1 MTSPSSS
8 ASANSSSTR
17 SSRRPR
23 RPAASTCR
31 PSRPPPARPSDA
43 RSPARAC
50 RGGMPAGHDAP
61 MSGRRRSSRMSL
73 RPEEGAGTLDERVL
87 IAPDEVLESERSSVI
102 TGMVVARAW
111 RDPGYRSRLLSS
123 PRDVLVEEG
132 LEIPDGMAIRVFADT
147 PAIRHIHLTSLTT
160 EPEELIGVL
169 REILP
174 LPEGSEVRLIQNTE
188 QALCLVIPL
197 APPEPQTLTDV
208 DVLRRLAPRASA
220 FAAGDVNTTQ
230 TETASATAFSQE
242 SAEVMTTTQTEGWT
256 MSVVSTPGAECATES
271 MSMSET
277 SADTSVSTE
286 TNVVTLTNTY
296 TTTDVST
303 TSFEATSTVTTQTTA
318 AETTLTAAEFEAV
331 ATTTSAVAEGE
342 AAVVVVA
349 VGAAVLT

>member
-1 MTSPSSS
+1 
-8 ASANSSSTR
+8 
-17 SSRRPR
+17 
-23 RPAASTCR
+23 
-31 PSRPPPARPSDA
+31 
-43 RSPARAC
+43 
-50 RGGMPAGHDAP
+50 
-61 MSGRRRSSRMSL
+61 MSL

-111 RDPGYRSRLLSS
+111 RDPGYRNRLLSS
-123 PRDVLVEEG
+123 PREVLVAEG

-160 EPEELIGVL
+160 EPEELVGVL

-220 FAAGDVNTTQ
+220 FAAGDVIATVVSDAFMEAAGEAAAAAAAAAAVNTTQ

-256 MSVVSTPGAECATES
+256 MSVVSTPGVESATES
-271 MSMSET
+271 MSMSEA

-303 TSFEATSTVTTQTTA
+303 TSFESTSNVTTQTTT

>member
-1 MTSPSSS
+1 
-8 ASANSSSTR
+8 
-17 SSRRPR
+17 
-23 RPAASTCR
+23 
-31 PSRPPPARPSDA
+31 
-43 RSPARAC
+43 
-50 RGGMPAGHDAP
+50 
-61 MSGRRRSSRMSL
+61 MSL

-111 RDPGYRSRLLSS
+111 RDPGYRNRLLSS
-123 PRDVLVEEG
+123 PREVLVAEG

-160 EPEELIGVL
+160 EPEELVPVL

-220 FAAGDVNTTQ
+220 FAAGDVIATVVSDAFM
-230 TETASATAFSQE
+230 EAASATAFSQE
-242 SAEVMTTTQTEGWT
+242 SAEVMTQTQTQGWT
-256 MSVVSTPGAECATES
+256 ESVIATPGAEATVEGQVTV
-271 MSMSET
+271 EGLVTVVLDGGVVFEAAQT
-277 SADTSVSTE
+277 SASAEASAAADTSVSTE

-303 TSFEATSTVTTQTTA
+303 TSFESTSNVTTQTTT

>member
-1 MTSPSSS
+1 
-8 ASANSSSTR
+8 
-17 SSRRPR
+17 
-23 RPAASTCR
+23 
-31 PSRPPPARPSDA
+31 
-43 RSPARAC
+43 
-50 RGGMPAGHDAP
+50 
-61 MSGRRRSSRMSL
+61 MSL
-73 RPEEGAGTLDERVL
+73 RPEESAGTLDERVL

-102 TGMVVARAW
+102 TGMVVARSW
-111 RDPGYRSRLLSS
+111 RDPGYRNRLLSN
-123 PRDVLVEEG
+123 PREVLVEEG

-160 EPEELIGVL
+160 EPEELAPVL

-220 FAAGDVNTTQ
+220 FAAGDVIATVVSDAFMEAAGEAAAAAAAAAAVNTTQ

-256 MSVVSTPGAECATES
+256 MSVVSTPGVEAATES
-271 MSMSET
+271 MSMSEA

-318 AETTLTAAEFEAV
+318 TETTLTAAEFEAV

>member
-1 MTSPSSS
+1 
-8 ASANSSSTR
+8 
-17 SSRRPR
+17 
-23 RPAASTCR
+23 
-31 PSRPPPARPSDA
+31 
-43 RSPARAC
+43 
-50 RGGMPAGHDAP
+50 
-61 MSGRRRSSRMSL
+61 MSL

-111 RDPGYRSRLLSS
+111 RDPGYRNRLLSS
-123 PRDVLVEEG
+123 PREVLVDEG

-220 FAAGDVNTTQ
+220 FAAGDVIATVVSDAFMEAAGEAAAAAAAAAAVNTTQ

-256 MSVVSTPGAECATES
+256 MSVVSTPGVESATES
-271 MSMSET
+271 MSMSEAA
-277 SADTSVSTE
+277 ADTSVSTE

-303 TSFEATSTVTTQTTA
+303 TSFESTSNVTTQTTT

>member
-1 MTSPSSS
+1 
-8 ASANSSSTR
+8 
-17 SSRRPR
+17 
-23 RPAASTCR
+23 
-31 PSRPPPARPSDA
+31 
-43 RSPARAC
+43 
-50 RGGMPAGHDAP
+50 
-61 MSGRRRSSRMSL
+61 MSL

-111 RDPGYRSRLLSS
+111 RDPGYRNRLLSS
-123 PRDVLVEEG
+123 PREVLVADG

-160 EPEELIGVL
+160 EPEELVPVL

-220 FAAGDVNTTQ
+220 FAAGDVIATVVSDAFMEAAGEAAAAAAAAAAVNTTQ

-256 MSVVSTPGAECATES
+256 MSVVSTPGVESATES
-271 MSMSET
+271 MSMSEA

-286 TNVVTLTNTY
+286 TNVVTVTNTY

-318 AETTLTAAEFEAV
+318 AETTLTAAEVEAV

>member
-1 MTSPSSS
+1 
-8 ASANSSSTR
+8 
-17 SSRRPR
+17 
-23 RPAASTCR
+23 
-31 PSRPPPARPSDA
+31 
-43 RSPARAC
+43 
-50 RGGMPAGHDAP
+50 
-61 MSGRRRSSRMSL
+61 MSL
-73 RPEEGAGTLDERVL
+73 RPEESAGTLDERVL

-111 RDPGYRSRLLSS
+111 RDPGYRNRLLSS
-123 PRDVLVEEG
+123 PREVLVADG

-160 EPEELIGVL
+160 EPEELAPVL

-220 FAAGDVNTTQ
+220 FAAGDVIATVVSDAFMEAAGEAAAAAAAAAAVNTTQ

-256 MSVVSTPGAECATES
+256 MSVVSTPGVESATES
-271 MSMSET
+271 MSMSEA

-318 AETTLTAAEFEAV
+318 AETTLTAAELEAV

>member
-1 MTSPSSS
+1 
-8 ASANSSSTR
+8 
-17 SSRRPR
+17 
-23 RPAASTCR
+23 
-31 PSRPPPARPSDA
+31 
-43 RSPARAC
+43 
-50 RGGMPAGHDAP
+50 
-61 MSGRRRSSRMSL
+61 MSL

-111 RDPGYRSRLLSS
+111 RDPGYRNRLQSS
-123 PRDVLVEEG
+123 PREVLIEEG
-132 LEIPDGMAIRVFADT
+132 LQIPDGMAIRVFADT

-160 EPEELIGVL
+160 EPEELVPVF
-169 REILP
+169 REMLP

-220 FAAGDVNTTQ
+220 FAAGDVIATVVSDAFMEAAGEAAAAAAAAAAVNTTQ
-230 TETASATAFSQE
+230 TETASATAFAQE
-242 SAEVMTTTQTEGWT
+242 SAEVMTQTQTQGWT
-256 MSVVSTPGAECATES
+256 ESVVSTPGAEATVEGQVTIVLDGGVTVES
-271 MSMSET
+271 IQSSASAEAST
-277 SADTSVSTE
+277 AADTSVSTQ
-286 TNVVTLTNTY
+286 TNTVTLTNTY

-303 TSFEATSTVTTQTTA
+303 TSFESTSNVTTQTTT

-342 AAVVVVA
+342 AAVAVVV

>member
-1 MTSPSSS
+1 
-8 ASANSSSTR
+8 
-17 SSRRPR
+17 
-23 RPAASTCR
+23 
-31 PSRPPPARPSDA
+31 
-43 RSPARAC
+43 
-50 RGGMPAGHDAP
+50 
-61 MSGRRRSSRMSL
+61 MSL

-111 RDPGYRSRLLSS
+111 RDPGYRNRLLSS
-123 PRDVLVEEG
+123 PREVLVADG
-132 LEIPDGMAIRVFADT
+132 LEIPDGMAIRVFEDT

-160 EPEELIGVL
+160 EATELVPVL

-220 FAAGDVNTTQ
+220 FAAGDVIATVVSDAFMEAAGEAAAAAAAAAAVNTTQ

-256 MSVVSTPGAECATES
+256 MSVVSTPGVESATES
-271 MSMSET
+271 MSMSEA

-303 TSFEATSTVTTQTTA
+303 TSFESTSNVTTQTTT

-331 ATTTSAVAEGE
+331 ATTTSVVAEGE

>member
-1 MTSPSSS
+1 
-8 ASANSSSTR
+8 
-17 SSRRPR
+17 
-23 RPAASTCR
+23 
-31 PSRPPPARPSDA
+31 
-43 RSPARAC
+43 
-50 RGGMPAGHDAP
+50 
-61 MSGRRRSSRMSL
+61 MSL
-73 RPEEGAGTLDERVL
+73 RPDEGAGTLDERVL

-111 RDPGYRSRLLSS
+111 RDPGYRNRLLSS
-123 PRDVLVEEG
+123 PREVLVEEG

-220 FAAGDVNTTQ
+220 FAAGDVIATVVSDAFMEAAGEAAAAAAAAAAVNTTQ

-256 MSVVSTPGAECATES
+256 MSVVSTPGVESATES
-271 MSMSET
+271 MSMSEA
-277 SADTSVSTE
+277 SADTSVSTQ

-296 TTTDVST
+296 TTTDIST

-318 AETTLTAAEFEAV
+318 AETTLTAAEVEAV

>member
-1 MTSPSSS
+1 
-8 ASANSSSTR
+8 
-17 SSRRPR
+17 
-23 RPAASTCR
+23 
-31 PSRPPPARPSDA
+31 
-43 RSPARAC
+43 
-50 RGGMPAGHDAP
+50 
-61 MSGRRRSSRMSL
+61 MSL

-111 RDPGYRSRLLSS
+111 RDPGYRNRLLSS
-123 PRDVLVEEG
+123 PREVLVADG
-132 LEIPDGMAIRVFADT
+132 LEIPDGMAIRVFEDT

-160 EPEELIGVL
+160 EATELVPVL

-220 FAAGDVNTTQ
+220 FAAGDVIATVVSDAFMEAAGEAAAAAAAAAAVNTTQ

-256 MSVVSTPGAECATES
+256 MSVVSTPGVESATES
-271 MSMSET
+271 MSMSEA

-303 TSFEATSTVTTQTTA
+303 TSFESTSNVTTQTTT
-318 AETTLTAAEFEAV
+318 AEITLTAAEFEAV

>member
-1 MTSPSSS
+1 
-8 ASANSSSTR
+8 
-17 SSRRPR
+17 
-23 RPAASTCR
+23 
-31 PSRPPPARPSDA
+31 
-43 RSPARAC
+43 
-50 RGGMPAGHDAP
+50 
-61 MSGRRRSSRMSL
+61 MSL

-111 RDPGYRSRLLSS
+111 RDPGYRNRLLSS
-123 PRDVLVEEG
+123 PREVLVADG
-132 LEIPDGMAIRVFADT
+132 LEIPDGMAIRVFEDT
-147 PAIRHIHLTSLTT
+147 QAIRHIHLTSLTT
-160 EPEELIGVL
+160 EPEELVPVL

-197 APPEPQTLTDV
+197 APPEPQTLTDT

-220 FAAGDVNTTQ
+220 FAAGDVIATVVSDAFMEAAGEAAAAAAAAAAVNTTQ

-256 MSVVSTPGAECATES
+256 MSVVSTPGVESATES
-271 MSMSET
+271 MSMSEA
-277 SADTSVSTE
+277 SADTSVSTQ

>member
-1 MTSPSSS
+1 
-8 ASANSSSTR
+8 
-17 SSRRPR
+17 
-23 RPAASTCR
+23 
-31 PSRPPPARPSDA
+31 
-43 RSPARAC
+43 
-50 RGGMPAGHDAP
+50 
-61 MSGRRRSSRMSL
+61 MSL
-73 RPEEGAGTLDERVL
+73 RPDEGAGTLDERVL

-111 RDPGYRSRLLSS
+111 RDPGYRNRLLSS
-123 PRDVLVEEG
+123 PREVLVAEG

-220 FAAGDVNTTQ
+220 FAAGDVIATVVSDAFMEAAGEAAAAAAAAAAVNTTQ

-242 SAEVMTTTQTEGWT
+242 SAEVMTQTQTQGWT
-256 MSVVSTPGAECATES
+256 ETTASIDSPVVEGYTNSVIDGTSFVVSSTDSMTSTETT
-271 MSMSET
+271 T
-277 SADTSVSTE
+277 SSAADTSVSTQ
-286 TNVVTLTNTY
+286 TNSVTLTNTY

-303 TSFEATSTVTTQTTA
+303 TSFEATSTVTTQTTV
-318 AETTLTAAEFEAV
+318 AETTLTAAELEAV

>member
-1 MTSPSSS
+1 
-8 ASANSSSTR
+8 
-17 SSRRPR
+17 
-23 RPAASTCR
+23 
-31 PSRPPPARPSDA
+31 
-43 RSPARAC
+43 
-50 RGGMPAGHDAP
+50 
-61 MSGRRRSSRMSL
+61 MSL

-111 RDPGYRSRLLSS
+111 RDPGYRNRLLSS
-123 PRDVLVEEG
+123 PREVLVDEG

-160 EPEELIGVL
+160 EATELVPVL
-169 REILP
+169 REMLP

-220 FAAGDVNTTQ
+220 FAAGDVIATVVSDAFMEAAGEAAAAAAAAAAVNTTQ

-256 MSVVSTPGAECATES
+256 MSVVSTPGVESATES
-271 MSMSET
+271 MSMSEA

>member
-1 MTSPSSS
+1 
-8 ASANSSSTR
+8 
-17 SSRRPR
+17 
-23 RPAASTCR
+23 
-31 PSRPPPARPSDA
+31 
-43 RSPARAC
+43 
-50 RGGMPAGHDAP
+50 
-61 MSGRRRSSRMSL
+61 MSL
-73 RPEEGAGTLDERVL
+73 RPDEGAGTLDERVL

-111 RDPGYRSRLLSS
+111 RDPGYRNRLLSS
-123 PRDVLVEEG
+123 PREVLVAEG

-147 PAIRHIHLTSLTT
+147 PTIRHIHLTSLTT

-220 FAAGDVNTTQ
+220 FAAGDVIATVVSDAFMEAAGEAAAAAAAAAAVNTTQ

-256 MSVVSTPGAECATES
+256 MSVVSTPGVESATES
-271 MSMSET
+271 MSMSEA

-303 TSFEATSTVTTQTTA
+303 TSFESTSNVTTQTTT

>member
-1 MTSPSSS
+1 
-8 ASANSSSTR
+8 
-17 SSRRPR
+17 
-23 RPAASTCR
+23 
-31 PSRPPPARPSDA
+31 
-43 RSPARAC
+43 
-50 RGGMPAGHDAP
+50 
-61 MSGRRRSSRMSL
+61 MSL

-111 RDPGYRSRLLSS
+111 RDPGYRNRLLSS
-123 PRDVLVEEG
+123 PKEVLIEEG
-132 LEIPDGMAIRVFADT
+132 LQIPDGMAIRVFADT
-147 PAIRHIHLTSLTT
+147 PAVRHIHLTSLTT
-160 EPEELIGVL
+160 EAEELVPVF
-169 REILP
+169 REMLP

-220 FAAGDVNTTQ
+220 FAAGDVIATVVSDAFMEAAGEAAAAAAAAAAVNTTA
-230 TETASATAFSQE
+230 TETASATAFAQE
-242 SAEVMTTTQTEGWT
+242 SAEVMTTTQSEGWT
-256 MSVVSTPGAECATES
+256 MSVVTTPGVESATES
-271 MSMSET
+271 MSMSEAA
-277 SADTSVSTE
+277 ADTSVSTQ
-286 TNVVTLTNTY
+286 TNSVTLTNTY

-318 AETTLTAAEFEAV
+318 AETTLTAAELEAV

>member
-1 MTSPSSS
+1 
-8 ASANSSSTR
+8 
-17 SSRRPR
+17 
-23 RPAASTCR
+23 
-31 PSRPPPARPSDA
+31 
-43 RSPARAC
+43 
-50 RGGMPAGHDAP
+50 
-61 MSGRRRSSRMSL
+61 MSL

-111 RDPGYRSRLLSS
+111 RDPGYRNRLLSS
-123 PRDVLVEEG
+123 PREVLVADG
-132 LEIPDGMAIRVFADT
+132 LEIPDGMAIRVFEDT

-160 EPEELIGVL
+160 EATELVPVL

-220 FAAGDVNTTQ
+220 FAAGDVIATVVSDAFMEAAGEAAAAAAAAAAVNTTQ

-256 MSVVSTPGAECATES
+256 MSVVSTPGVESATES
-271 MSMSET
+271 MSMSEA

-286 TNVVTLTNTY
+286 INVVTLTNTY

-303 TSFEATSTVTTQTTA
+303 TSFESTSNVTTQTTT

>member
-1 MTSPSSS
+1 
-8 ASANSSSTR
+8 
-17 SSRRPR
+17 
-23 RPAASTCR
+23 
-31 PSRPPPARPSDA
+31 
-43 RSPARAC
+43 
-50 RGGMPAGHDAP
+50 
-61 MSGRRRSSRMSL
+61 MSL

-111 RDPGYRSRLLSS
+111 RDPGYRNRLLSS
-123 PRDVLVEEG
+123 PREVLVADG
-132 LEIPDGMAIRVFADT
+132 LEIPDGMAIRVFEDT
-147 PAIRHIHLTSLTT
+147 QAIRHIHLTSLTT
-160 EPEELIGVL
+160 EPEELVPVF
-169 REILP
+169 REMLP

-220 FAAGDVNTTQ
+220 FAAGDVIATVVSDAFMEAAGEAAAAAAAAAAVNTTQ

-256 MSVVSTPGAECATES
+256 MLVVSTPGVESATES
-271 MSMSET
+271 MSMSEA
-277 SADTSVSTE
+277 SADTSVSTQ

-303 TSFEATSTVTTQTTA
+303 RPSRRPRP
-318 AETTLTAAEFEAV
+318 
-331 ATTTSAVAEGE
+331 
-342 AAVVVVA
+342 
-349 VGAAVLT
+349 

>member
-1 MTSPSSS
+1 
-8 ASANSSSTR
+8 
-17 SSRRPR
+17 
-23 RPAASTCR
+23 
-31 PSRPPPARPSDA
+31 
-43 RSPARAC
+43 
-50 RGGMPAGHDAP
+50 
-61 MSGRRRSSRMSL
+61 MSL

-111 RDPGYRSRLLSS
+111 RDPGYRNRLLSS
-123 PRDVLVEEG
+123 PREVLVADG
-132 LEIPDGMAIRVFADT
+132 LEIPDGMAIRVFEDT

-160 EPEELIGVL
+160 EAEELIGVL
-169 REILP
+169 RDILP

-220 FAAGDVNTTQ
+220 FAAGDVIATVVSDAFMEAAGEAAAAAAAAAAVNTTQ

-256 MSVVSTPGAECATES
+256 MSVVSTPGVESATES
-271 MSMSET
+271 MSMSEA

-303 TSFEATSTVTTQTTA
+303 TSFESTSNVTTQTTT

>member
-1 MTSPSSS
+1 
-8 ASANSSSTR
+8 
-17 SSRRPR
+17 
-23 RPAASTCR
+23 
-31 PSRPPPARPSDA
+31 
-43 RSPARAC
+43 
-50 RGGMPAGHDAP
+50 
-61 MSGRRRSSRMSL
+61 MSL

-111 RDPGYRSRLLSS
+111 RDPGYRNRLLSS
-123 PRDVLVEEG
+123 PREVLVDEG

-147 PAIRHIHLTSLTT
+147 QAIRHIHLTSLTT
-160 EPEELIGVL
+160 EATELVPVL

-220 FAAGDVNTTQ
+220 FAAGDVIATVVSDAFMEAAGEAAAAAAAAAAVNTTQ

-242 SAEVMTTTQTEGWT
+242 SAEVMTQTQTQGWT
-256 MSVVSTPGAECATES
+256 ESVVSTPGAEATVEGQVTV
-271 MSMSET
+271 EGLVTVVLDGGVVFEAAQT
-277 SADTSVSTE
+277 SASAEASAAADTSVSTQ
-286 TNVVTLTNTY
+286 TNSVTLTNTY

-303 TSFEATSTVTTQTTA
+303 TSFESTSNVTTQTTT

>member
-1 MTSPSSS
+1 
-8 ASANSSSTR
+8 
-17 SSRRPR
+17 
-23 RPAASTCR
+23 
-31 PSRPPPARPSDA
+31 
-43 RSPARAC
+43 
-50 RGGMPAGHDAP
+50 
-61 MSGRRRSSRMSL
+61 
-73 RPEEGAGTLDERVL
+73 
-87 IAPDEVLESERSSVI
+87 
-102 TGMVVARAW
+102 
-111 RDPGYRSRLLSS
+111 
-123 PRDVLVEEG
+123 
-132 LEIPDGMAIRVFADT
+132 MAIRVFEDT

-160 EPEELIGVL
+160 EATELVPVL

-220 FAAGDVNTTQ
+220 FAAGDVIATVVSDAFMEAAGEAAAAAAAAAAVNTTQ

-242 SAEVMTTTQTEGWT
+242 SAEVMTTTQSEGWT
-256 MSVVSTPGAECATES
+256 MSIVSTPGVESATES
-271 MSMSET
+271 MSMSEA

-303 TSFEATSTVTTQTTA
+303 TSFESTSNVTTQTTT

>member
-1 MTSPSSS
+1 
-8 ASANSSSTR
+8 
-17 SSRRPR
+17 
-23 RPAASTCR
+23 
-31 PSRPPPARPSDA
+31 
-43 RSPARAC
+43 
-50 RGGMPAGHDAP
+50 
-61 MSGRRRSSRMSL
+61 MSL
-73 RPEEGAGTLDERVL
+73 RPDEGAGTLDERVL

-111 RDPGYRSRLLSS
+111 RDPGYRNRLLSS
-123 PRDVLVEEG
+123 PREVLVAEG

-220 FAAGDVNTTQ
+220 FAAGDVIATVVSDAFMEAAGEAAAAAAAAAAVNTTQ

-256 MSVVSTPGAECATES
+256 MSVVSTPGVESATES
-271 MSMSET
+271 MSMSEA

-303 TSFEATSTVTTQTTA
+303 TSFESTSNVTTQTTT